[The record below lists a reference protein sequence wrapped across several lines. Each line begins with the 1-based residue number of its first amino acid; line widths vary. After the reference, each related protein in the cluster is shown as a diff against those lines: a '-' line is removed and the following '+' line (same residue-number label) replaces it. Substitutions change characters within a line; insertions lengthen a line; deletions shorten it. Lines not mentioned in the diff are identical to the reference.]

1 MTDAD
6 GTPALRP
13 RRRFWFVT
21 SLAIA
26 VVGITCT
33 LLAAWSVS
41 NSEAQKSHES
51 AVTTSVQVASNITLA
66 LQREQDLV
74 VNTGAFLLG
83 QPSATRAQ
91 FQQWTS
97 DAKVF
102 ERYPEVLGIVDV
114 VVVLQSQ
121 LAAYAA
127 DVNANPAGVLPP
139 GTTFTVTPPGNRPY
153 YCFPKL
159 SQNRSGRLVTPADT
173 DLCGNSLGTG
183 FLNTTKTGESTY
195 LPYGHGADA
204 TMVIGA
210 PIHWPESPTSTSA
223 AGTDAFVE
231 FTGTEISPATI
242 LEGALRGHA
251 DTALVFR
258 YSHGSESVSFAAGT
272 AGAGAHRTSIDLH
285 NGWSVLVLSR
295 SVGTGLDLTGNVLW
309 ILISGLLLSL
319 LLGAL
324 VYALGTGRS
333 RAMALVHERT
343 DELRH
348 QALHD
353 ALTGLPNR
361 ALILDRIGQ
370 MLARSRREHL
380 PVAVLFLDLDNF
392 KDINDTLGHRAG
404 DDLLVAVGIRLAS
417 ALREGDTVGRLG
429 GDEFVVLTEGAPLA
443 DGVEPVADRI
453 LAVMVAPFEIDES
466 DAPLNV
472 TASIGYA
479 EGDRATP
486 EALLKDADIA
496 LYQAK
501 AAGKNRA
508 VRFSPSMQAAVDD
521 HRHLEVDLQGAL
533 EAGQFLLVYQPVVD
547 LATGA
552 VVGVEALLRWDHP
565 VRGIVGPEEFIDELE
580 SSGPILEVGAWV
592 LHEACRQGA
601 RLHGEGH
608 RLFVSVNVS
617 SKQFERDRILDDV
630 RDALVVSGFDP
641 GSLVLELTETV
652 VMHDVEDTVGRL
664 SRLKAQGLRIAID
677 DFGTGYSSLAYL
689 RKLPIDVLKIDR
701 SFVSAMTGSEEAAA
715 LVHTLT
721 QLSKILGLHTVAEGI
736 ETDDQWRRL
745 QEEGADAG
753 QGTLFSHPLAPSD
766 LDRLLA
772 SSTVWWH
779 VPVPVPN

>member
-1 MTDAD
+1 MTAAV
-6 GTPALRP
+6 GTPVVRA
-13 RRRFWFVT
+13 RRRFWFIT
-21 SLAIA
+21 SVALA

-33 LLAAWSVS
+33 FLAARSVS

-51 AVTTSVQVASNITLA
+51 AVTTAVQVASNLTLA

-74 VNTGAFLLG
+74 VGTGAFLLG
-83 QPSATRAQ
+83 EPSATQAQ

-97 DAKVF
+97 DADVF
-102 ERYPEVLGIVDV
+102 GRYPEVLGIVDV
-114 VVVLQSQ
+114 VVVLPSQ

-127 DVNANPAGVLPP
+127 EVNADPAGVLPP

-159 SQNRSGRLVTPADT
+159 SENRSGRPVTPADT

-183 FLNTTKTGESTY
+183 FLNTTKVGESTY

-210 PIHWPESPTSTSA
+210 PIHWPDSPTSTSA

-242 LEGALRGHA
+242 LKGALRGHA
-251 DTALVFR
+251 GTALVFR
-258 YSHGSESVSFAAGT
+258 YSHAGETVSFAAGT
-272 AGAGAHRTSIDLH
+272 AGADPYRTSIDLH
-285 NGWSVLVLSR
+285 NGWSVVVLSR
-295 SVGTGLDLTGNVLW
+295 AAGTGLDPTGSVLW

-324 VYALGTGRS
+324 VYVLGTGRS
-333 RAMALVHERT
+333 RATALVHERT

-404 DDLLVAVGIRLAS
+404 DDLLVAVGTRLAS

-443 DGVEPVADRI
+443 EGVEPVADRI
-453 LAVMVAPFEIDES
+453 LGVMVAPFEIDGS
-466 DAPLNV
+466 DVPLHV

-496 LYQAK
+496 LYRAK

-521 HRHLEVDLQGAL
+521 HRRLEVELQGAL
-533 EAGQFLLVYQPVVD
+533 AAGQFLLVYQPVVD

-552 VVGVEALLRWDHP
+552 IAGVEALLRWDHP

-592 LHEACRQGA
+592 LHEACRLGA
-601 RLHGEGH
+601 RLHRAGH

-630 RDALVVSGFDP
+630 QDALVVSGFDP

-664 SRLKAQGLRIAID
+664 TRLKAEGLRIAID

-701 SFVSAMTGSEEAAA
+701 SFVSAMSGSEEAAA
-715 LVHTLT
+715 LVRTLT
-721 QLSKILGLHTVAEGI
+721 QLSKILGLHTIAEGI

-745 QEEGADAG
+745 QQEGADSG
-753 QGTLFSHPLAPSD
+753 QGNLFSRPLAPPD
-766 LDRLLA
+766 LDRLLS
-772 SSTVWWH
+772 SSTAWWQ
-779 VPVPVPN
+779 VPVPVPH